1 MQMRSLEEL
10 NTVQASVE
18 RPLLTRKEY
27 DALVEW
33 AVRPRNQSPGRG
45 TE

>member
-10 NTVQASVE
+10 NAVQASVG
-18 RPLLTRKEY
+18 RPLLTRTEY

-33 AVRPRNQSPGRG
+33 AVRRVKPESWEGN
-45 TE
+45 